1 LQQIPPFAKPIHR
14 STTASRV
21 CLRSVAVFAAPVL
34 LLMAGCSIGRVAATS
49 ANATFSI
56 SPGTAQLDT
65 NCTGCNS
72 ATALGSAALQFSATL
87 AAGGP
92 ASVTWSIYGGDA
104 VSGPGKM
111 TSAGQYSPPTY
122 LTADRVQVLVTA
134 TLNGNP
140 AIAATSILTITPG
153 FLQPLSPENAAVA
166 AGGSVTVTAYL
177 AEAGGAAGIN
187 FSLADS
193 ANGSGGGVGTLGQT
207 SCQHDRQSFTS
218 CTVTY
223 AAPAV
228 VAANGATYVVATVGT
243 SASRTAAA
251 LLLNSFGVSSN
262 PAAHQSLMPLALQ
275 LGSSG
280 GNINDYGTSGNQI
293 VNCCSGTLGAL
304 IEDSTHRQYLLSNNH
319 VLARSDQASVG
330 EAIVQ
335 PGLIDNNC
343 TPNGTGIS
351 TMATL
356 TGWLPLSS
364 HSTNA
369 DAAIAAV
376 ALRSIDTTG
385 SILELGTR
393 QPDGSLASAP
403 PGISSTNGKGETA
416 ALEMKIAKSGRT
428 TGLTCGSITAVDLDV
443 TVDYFHDCAE
453 TQPYLT
459 KTFTDQLAVSG
470 NSFSDA
476 GDSGALLVDTTNAEP
491 VGLFF
496 AGGNDADGVSQG
508 VASPAPEVLAE
519 LSAQLNGGSSSYSFV
534 GAADHPVSC
543 LNYGSNTVAA
553 TQARS
558 LTAQQMAIAR
568 QAVIEARALVN
579 PLAGILGVA
588 TGKSNDHPGEAAI
601 VFYTDQAMTPG
612 IPATIGGVRT
622 MAIPT
627 TAHTFSAGLT
637 PLNAALSDSG
647 GQYLSGAIT
656 APISVAGLNAAIAV
670 KHQFART
677 LLRRDSGFF
686 AVGVGQ
692 SLDNPRE
699 AALVLYVDRRHVA
712 NHLPQTIGGLR
723 TRYVVMDRL
732 HVTRSYASPAPS
744 GLHCLPHAAPANPAS
759 VGLSGLFRPL
769 ALPTKF

>member
-1 LQQIPPFAKPIHR
+1 MPVDRAR
-14 STTASRV
+14 
-21 CLRSVAVFAAPVL
+21 LRALLAAPVL
-34 LLMAGCSIGRVAATS
+34 LLMGGCSLGRVAATS
-49 ANATFSI
+49 SNATFSI

-72 ATALGSAALQFSATL
+72 TTALGGAALQFNATL
-87 AAGGP
+87 ASSGP
-92 ASVTWSIYGGDA
+92 APVSWSIYGGDA

-111 TSAGQYSPPTY
+111 TPTGQYTPPTY
-122 LTADRVQVLVTA
+122 LTADSVQVLVTA
-134 TLNGNP
+134 TLVGNP
-140 AIAATSILTITPG
+140 AVAATSILTIAPG

-193 ANGSGGGVGTLGQT
+193 PNGAGGGLGTLGPAT
-207 SCQHDRQSFTS
+207 CQRDRQSFTS

-228 VAANGATYVVATVGT
+228 VAANAPTYVVATVGA
-243 SASRTAAA
+243 SASRTSAA
-251 LLLNSFGVSSN
+251 LLLNTAGISSN
-262 PAAHQSLMPLALQ
+262 PAAHQGQMPLTLQ

-280 GNINDYGTSGNQI
+280 GNLNDYGASGNQI

-343 TPNGTGIS
+343 TPSGAGIS
-351 TMATL
+351 TIATL
-356 TGWLPLSS
+356 TGWLPLNSR
-364 HSTNA
+364 STNA

-376 ALRSIDTTG
+376 AARSIDPTG
-385 SILELGTR
+385 SILEFGTR
-393 QPDGSLASAP
+393 QPDGVLAPAP
-403 PGISSTNGKGETA
+403 PGISSTNGKGEA
-416 ALEMKIAKSGRT
+416 ATLEMTVAKSGRT
-428 TGLTCGSITAVDLDV
+428 TGLTCGGITAVDLDV

-459 KTFTDQLAVSG
+459 KTFTSQLAVSG

-476 GDSGALLVDTTNAEP
+476 GDSGALLVDTANAEP

-496 AGGNDADGVSQG
+496 AGGNDVDGVSQG
-508 VASPAPEVLAE
+508 VASPAPEVLSE
-519 LSAQLNGGSSSYSFV
+519 LGTQLAGSATSYSFV
-534 GAADHPVSC
+534 GVADHPVSC
-543 LNYGSNTVAA
+543 LSYGSGAVAA
-553 TQARS
+553 AQARS
-558 LTAQQMAIAR
+558 LTEQQMAIAR
-568 QAVIEARALVN
+568 QAVVEARALVN
-579 PLAGILGVA
+579 PLTGIFGVV

-601 VFYTDQAMTPG
+601 VFYTDQAMNPS
-612 IPATIGGVRT
+612 IPAILAGVRT

-627 TAHTFSAGLT
+627 TAHAFSAGLT
-637 PLNAALSDSG
+637 PLNAALAGSG
-647 GQYLSGAIT
+647 GQSISGG
-656 APISVAGLNAAIAV
+656 ISAAALNAAVAV
-670 KHQFART
+670 KRQFAPA
-677 LLRRDSGFF
+677 LLKRNSSYF

-699 AALVLYVDRRHVA
+699 AALVLYVDRKHISGQ
-712 NHLPQTIGGLR
+712 LPQTIGGLR

-732 HVTRSYASPAPS
+732 HVTRSYATPAPS
-744 GLHCLPHAAPANPAS
+744 GLHCLPHPAPAVPARHD
-759 VGLSGLFRPL
+759 LSSFFHPL
-769 ALPTKF
+769 ALPLNEALPLH

>member
-1 LQQIPPFAKPIHR
+1 LQQVTSFTKPFHR
-14 STTASRV
+14 SSTVSRV
-21 CLRSVAVFAAPVL
+21 CLRSLALFAVPGL
-34 LLMAGCSIGRVAATS
+34 LLIAGCSIGRVAATS
-49 ANATFSI
+49 SNATFSI
-56 SPGTAQLDT
+56 SPGTARLDT

-72 ATALGSAALQFSATL
+72 TTAPGSAALQFNATL

-92 ASVTWSIYGGDA
+92 ASVSWSIYGGDA

-111 TSAGQYSPPTY
+111 TAAGQYTPPTY
-122 LTADRVQVLVTA
+122 LTADSVQVLVTA

-193 ANGSGGGVGTLGQT
+193 ANGAGGGLGTLGPST
-207 SCQHDRQSFTS
+207 CQHDRQSFTS

-228 VAANGATYVVATVGT
+228 VAANGTTYVVATVGT
-243 SASRTAAA
+243 SDSRTAAA
-251 LLLNSFGVSSN
+251 LLLNTSGVSSN
-262 PAAHQSLMPLALQ
+262 PAAHQSLMPISLQ

-304 IEDSTHRQYLLSNNH
+304 IEDSTHRTYLLSNNH

-343 TPNGTGIS
+343 TPNGAGIL

-364 HSTNA
+364 RSTNV

-376 ALRSIDTTG
+376 ASRSIDPTG
-385 SILELGTR
+385 SILELGAR
-393 QPDGSLASAP
+393 QPDGALAPAP
-403 PGISSTNGKGETA
+403 PGVSSTNGKGEA
-416 ALEMKIAKSGRT
+416 ATLEMKVAKSGRT
-428 TGLTCGSITAVDLDV
+428 TGLTCGSITAIDLDV

-459 KTFTDQLAVSG
+459 KTFTGQLAVSG

-476 GDSGALLVDTTNAEP
+476 GDSGALLVDTSNAEP

-496 AGGNDADGVSQG
+496 AGGNDTDGVSQG

-519 LSAQLNGGSSSYSFV
+519 LSAQLNGSSTSYSFV
-534 GAADHPVSC
+534 GGADHPVSC
-543 LNYGSNTVAA
+543 LNYGSGTVAA
-553 TQARS
+553 AQARS
-558 LTAQQMAIAR
+558 LSEMQMAIAR
-568 QAVIEARALVN
+568 QAVVEARALIN

-601 VFYTDQAMTPG
+601 VFYTDQAMNPS
-612 IPATIGGVRT
+612 IPATVGGVRT
-622 MAIPT
+622 VTIPT
-627 TAHTFSAGLT
+627 TAHAFAAGLT
-637 PLNAALSDSG
+637 PLNAALASYGAQS
-647 GQYLSGAIT
+647 LS
-656 APISVAGLNAAIAV
+656 APISTVGINAAIAV
-670 KHQFART
+670 KRQFART
-677 LLRRDSGFF
+677 LLKRNSGFI

-712 NHLPQTIGGLR
+712 GQLPQTIGGVR

-732 HVTRSYASPAPS
+732 HVTRSYALPAPS
-744 GLHCLPHAAPANPAS
+744 GLHCLPRSAPAGS
-759 VGLSGLFRPL
+759 TGFDLRGLFRPL
-769 ALPTKF
+769 ALPLNF